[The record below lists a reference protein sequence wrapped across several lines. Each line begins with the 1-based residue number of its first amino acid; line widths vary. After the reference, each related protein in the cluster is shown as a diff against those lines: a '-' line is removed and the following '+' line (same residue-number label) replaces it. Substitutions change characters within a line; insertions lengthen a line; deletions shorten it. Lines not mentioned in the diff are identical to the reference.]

1 MSAEGSHIRRFAPAK
16 VNLALHVTG
25 KRADGFHLLD
35 SLVVFSGVGDWLDIA
50 PADNLSLSV
59 TGPRADGV
67 PDDARNLVW
76 KAAEW
81 LGPGRGAA
89 MVLEK
94 HLPHAGG
101 IGGGSADAA
110 CALHGL
116 AEVWGVEV
124 PPRSDALG
132 ADIPVCL
139 HGKPVRMSGIGDV
152 LEDVPPLSPM
162 WIVLVNAGVEVPT
175 GAVFRAMERVDN
187 PPMPTPEWSD
197 FDSFIDWL
205 GHTRNDMEPAAR
217 AQAPVI
223 GVVLERLRALP
234 GCRFARMSG
243 SGGTCFGLFESEIAA
258 RDAALAL
265 PNDWWVEHA
274 PLNEIPGPES
284 RP

>member
-1 MSAEGSHIRRFAPAK
+1 MTARPLRRFAPAK

-25 KRADGFHLLD
+25 KRADGYHLLD
-35 SLVVFSGVGDWLDIA
+35 SLVVFADVGDWLEIA
-50 PADNLSLSV
+50 PAEALTLSV
-59 TGPRADGV
+59 TGPRAEGV
-67 PDDARNLVW
+67 PDDKRNLVW

-110 CALHGL
+110 CALRGL
-116 AEVWGVEV
+116 AEVWNVDV
-124 PPRSDALG
+124 PSGADALG

-139 HGKPVRMSGIGDV
+139 HGRPVRMAGIGDV
-152 LEDVPPLSPM
+152 LDDVPVLPQM

-175 GAVFRAMERVDN
+175 GAVFKAMERVDN
-187 PPMPTPEWSD
+187 APMPTPEWSD
-197 FDSFIDWL
+197 FNSFIGWL
-205 GHTRNDMEPAAR
+205 AHTRNDMEATAR

-223 GVVLERLRALP
+223 GLVLERIRALP
-234 GCRFARMSG
+234 GCRLARMSG
-243 SGGTCFGLFESEIAA
+243 SGGTCFGLFETEIAA

-265 PNDWWVEHA
+265 PKDWWVAHA
-274 PLNEIPGPES
+274 
-284 RP
+284 RVTV